1 MSKLNTPDAV
11 LDFWF
16 SESVKPLW
24 FKKSAK
30 FDWEINQRFINTY
43 QLAKIGALNEWRDV
57 PQNILALVIVLEQ
70 FPRNMFRDTPQAFAT
85 DAQAVELAKHAIAQ
99 NFQQELSQEQQT
111 FLYMPLMHS
120 ENKTDQ
126 AKCVELFTNLGKE
139 DNLKFAIRHQEII
152 NRFSRFPHR
161 NEILSRKS
169 TLAEQEFLTQL
180 ASSF

>member
-85 DAQAVELAKHAIAQ
+85 DAQAVELAEHASPKI
-99 NFQQELSQEQQT
+99 FGGLCQEQQT

-139 DNLKFAIRHQEII
+139 DNQIQLFSAQILHQKYSNRHSKVRYFSLK
-152 NRFSRFPHR
+152 
-161 NEILSRKS
+161 
-169 TLAEQEFLTQL
+169 
-180 ASSF
+180 